1 MEKESTR
8 EPERQDAENVRKKI
22 LSRDELLA
30 LSSELTSYLHDRTT
44 RPSFRNA
51 EVDRVRL
58 SYARAAV
65 AAISATASI
74 LKDQDLD
81 QIRER
86 LDALE
91 DRKSCRC
98 GP

>member
-1 MEKESTR
+1 MEKEVTR
-8 EPERQDAENVRKKI
+8 ESETIQDETLRKKI

-30 LSSELTSYLHDRTT
+30 LASELTLFLSDRTS

-51 EVDRVRL
+51 EVDRTRL

-74 LKDQDLD
+74 LKDSEIDE
-81 QIRER
+81 IKTR
-86 LDALE
+86 LDTLE
-91 DRKSCRC
+91 DRKCRC